1 MISAHEIRRSPFS
14 TKLFFIIAPSL
25 AILAF
30 FSSIMPKIVDAYYSN
45 MIAGFTDTI
54 HAAPAQYA
62 GYALIGDVIVLVFC
76 LLFFGAWLG
85 SEKIEGALEG

>member
-1 MISAHEIRRSPFS
+1 MISAYEIRRSPLP
-14 TKLFFIIAPSL
+14 TKLFFIFAPALVITAL
-25 AILAF
+25 A
-30 FSSIMPKIVDAYYSN
+30 SSIMPKVVDAYYSN

-62 GYALIGDVIVLVFC
+62 GYALIGNAIVLIFC

-85 SEKIEGALEG
+85 SEKIEEAL